1 MQELKIRKP
10 GARGRRRRSKR
21 EAFEEELREETPP
34 PDDYM
39 ELREDYMDYMEEGE
53 EATEFGFVESEDK
66 ETKDF
71 FLFF

>member
-1 MQELKIRKP
+1 MT
-10 GARGRRRRSKR
+10 
-21 EAFEEELREETPP
+21 FEEELREETPP

>member
-21 EAFEEELREETPP
+21 ETFEEELREETPP

-39 ELREDYMDYMEEGE
+39 EEGE
-53 EATEFGFVESEDK
+53 EAKEFGFVEICK
-66 ETKDF
+66 EKKENAKI
-71 FLFF
+71 